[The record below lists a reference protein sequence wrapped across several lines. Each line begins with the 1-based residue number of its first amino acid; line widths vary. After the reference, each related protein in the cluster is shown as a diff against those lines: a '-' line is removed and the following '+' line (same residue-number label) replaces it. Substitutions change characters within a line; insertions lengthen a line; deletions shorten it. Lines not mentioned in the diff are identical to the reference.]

1 MLRNVL
7 TTVWLR
13 FWSWCFGETLNLDFS
28 HSFEALVW
36 SWLWGWYLVKILKLK
51 FGRDFG
57 TKDWSLFW
65 ARSLVNIW
73 KLKFNRDLKLNFDQ
87 LVTWHKNSHFGESRQ
102 PLGLLCLWHNS
113 ISRICFWSWR
123 VFSLHMDCSEAGSTN
138 WWNAVCL
145 EFLSKKS
152 SQEEIFWTWPWNHNQ
167 FWRTTILSTSS
178 TVESWL
184 YSEVRC
190 RLFIYSSLCQ
200 SLWVRRRSN
209 YWASLL
215 CCLLAAMV
223 MFTPLMKETQSSY
236 DAIVRWKLQR

>member
-1 MLRNVL
+1 MWGHYYCDRGG
-7 TTVWLR
+7 T
-13 FWSWCFGETLNLDFS
+13 FGNSGFYTS
-28 HSFEALVW
+28 S
-36 SWLWGWYLVKILKLK
+36 SCMTKILWRLP
-51 FGRDFG
+51 
-57 TKDWSLFW
+57 WEILFLSGVVK
-65 ARSLVNIW
+65 AYS
-73 KLKFNRDLKLNFDQ
+73 
-87 LVTWHKNSHFGESRQ
+87 G
-102 PLGLLCLWHNS
+102 
-113 ISRICFWSWR
+113 
-123 VFSLHMDCSEAGSTN
+123 AGSTN

-167 FWRTTILSTSS
+167 FWRTTILSTPW